1 MPKSQITTSEQAF
14 QFIESFTNLERGT
27 TSQEM
32 HNYRLRR
39 MTALLRHF
47 GDPQNAIEIIHI
59 AGTKGKG
66 STAVLVAA
74 VLESAGYKT
83 GVYASPHVSSYL
95 ERFTVALE
103 QLSEQVVVNV
113 VNRIRSE
120 VDRLGDNLAGSYPPT
135 TFELLTLLAFLVF
148 RDSGCRYGVI
158 EVGIGGRQDATNIV
172 SPIASLITPLDLEH
186 TQLLGDTLEKIA
198 AEKGGIIKPGRPVF
212 CSHQKQAVKK
222 VLRNIAAHQGSP
234 ILFLDEETEQ
244 MNVRLSPE
252 GTDFSLKLKG
262 KKYIE
267 LHLTLLGEFQAEN
280 AALALLALSR
290 LDLGLEPENYRRGF
304 GRATL
309 PGRMELVSRRPP
321 VMLDGAHTPLSV
333 KKLMSSY
340 GRLYEQKG
348 ILIFGSVLG
357 KNPLQMAKILAPYF
371 TAIVISTPGTF
382 KSSDPKEVFEIFKTL
397 HSGTVLYPDPGL
409 AFEHALQLSRGSLPV
424 LVTGSFYMISEIRAL
439 REKLG
444 HPWR

>member
-1 MPKSQITTSEQAF
+1 
-14 QFIESFTNLERGT
+14 
-27 TSQEM
+27 
-32 HNYRLRR
+32 
-39 MTALLRHF
+39 
-47 GDPQNAIEIIHI
+47 
-59 AGTKGKG
+59 
-66 STAVLVAA
+66 
-74 VLESAGYKT
+74 
-83 GVYASPHVSSYL
+83 
-95 ERFTVALE
+95 
-103 QLSEQVVVNV
+103 
-113 VNRIRSE
+113 
-120 VDRLGDNLAGSYPPT
+120 
-135 TFELLTLLAFLVF
+135 
-148 RDSGCRYGVI
+148 
-158 EVGIGGRQDATNIV
+158 
-172 SPIASLITPLDLEH
+172 
-186 TQLLGDTLEKIA
+186 
-198 AEKGGIIKPGRPVF
+198 
-212 CSHQKQAVKK
+212 
-222 VLRNIAAHQGSP
+222 
-234 ILFLDEETEQ
+234 